1 MLYLL
6 IYYSLYYTKI
16 QKNQKK
22 LISYKKNARPFVSV
36 RLFLSYMLFV
46 HKALDRVLWSTLK
59 VVLENLDICNL
70 RVCRQLLVEHNQV

>member
-6 IYYSLYYTKI
+6 NITLYTI
-16 QKNQKK
+16 QKYKIFRKNLLATNKK
-22 LISYKKNARPFVSV
+22 RTPMLSV
-36 RLFLSYMLFV
+36 RLFLSYILFV